1 MRVIIDISKH
11 YDLNR
16 NGNDVREPWPEPL
29 MNEEEALGGR
39 CWVYAKSHLTL
50 YDPMGHGPPGSSIR
64 GIIQARI
71 LE

>member
-1 MRVIIDISKH
+1 MHVIIDIPKH

-16 NGNDVREPWPEPL
+16 NGNDVREPWPKPL

-39 CWVYAKSHLTL
+39 CWVHAKWRLIL
-50 YDPMGHGPPGSSIR
+50 CDPMGHGLPGSSIH